1 MLGFFVRYDLHCFAL
16 CRDSINIAMWP
27 WNGQQRER
35 ETGICTASQT
45 VGWMGWPMMA
55 RHADAKKKKTKKNEN
70 MKDGSENKFYTVFF
84 FVISCHCCGASGCT
98 WGMPNWISHWVQ
110 MSAARIRFGMCSLS
124 SAGRR
129 KRRMRNWRPEIL
141 SLFAKA
147 SSTDFSRGSDPHCP
161 DSCIFHSATFDVK
174 IQLPPPSP
182 SRCSSPAASVP

>member
-1 MLGFFVRYDLHCFAL
+1 MLGLFVRYDLHCFAL
-16 CRDSINIAMWP
+16 CRDSINIAMWS

-35 ETGICTASQT
+35 ERRVYALQ
-45 VGWMGWPMMA
+45 VRQPAGWADQWWPDMLTP
-55 RHADAKKKKTKKNEN
+55 KKKKTWKMEVKIN
-70 MKDGSENKFYTVFF
+70 FIQFFF

-147 SSTDFSRGSDPHCP
+147 SSTDFSRGGDPHCP

-174 IQLPPPSP
+174 IQLPTPSP